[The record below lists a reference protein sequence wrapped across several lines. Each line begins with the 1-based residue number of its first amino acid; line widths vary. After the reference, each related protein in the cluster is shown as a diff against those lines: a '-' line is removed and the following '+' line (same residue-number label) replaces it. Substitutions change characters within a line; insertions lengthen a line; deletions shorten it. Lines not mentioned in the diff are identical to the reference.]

1 MKKHIP
7 NAITLGNLTCGL
19 LGITQVM
26 SGEPFWGFLC
36 MLLGAFLDFFDGL
49 VARKLKV
56 DGELGKQ
63 LDSLADVVTFGV
75 LPGLIWRFLFQ
86 RYGYCNPTGFCINN
100 YVWILIPLGA
110 AYRLA
115 KFNIDTRQTNSF
127 IGVPTPI
134 TGISL
139 ASWSFIALDD
149 LWDGAGVRWGMVDLS
164 HLLLNHYVLLYMPL
178 VAAFM
183 MVSEF
188 PMLSLKFKNGDP
200 LNKFKIGMFVL
211 GAISFWI
218 FGASGL
224 AVFYFLYILLSF
236 ISNFAVQ
243 KIQTP

>member
-7 NAITLGNLTCGL
+7 NLITLGNLTCGL

-26 SGEPFWGFLC
+26 NNDPFLGFAF

-49 VARKLKV
+49 VARMLKV

-63 LDSLADVVTFGV
+63 LDSLADVITFGV
-75 LPGLIWRFLFQ
+75 LPGLIWRFLSQKF
-86 RYGYCNPTGFCINN
+86 GYCSPTGFCINN

-115 KFNIDTRQTNSF
+115 KFNIDTRQTTTF

-134 TGISL
+134 TGIVL
-139 ASWSFIALDD
+139 ASWSWIFLDELYDGGALPS
-149 LWDGAGVRWGMVDLS
+149 LVNITHVFQ
-164 HLLLNHYVLLYMPL
+164 NQYFLLYMPL
-178 VAAFM
+178 ISAFM
-183 MVSEF
+183 MVSEY
-188 PMLSLKFKNGDP
+188 PMLSLKFKKGDP
-200 LNKFKIGMFVL
+200 SNKFKIAMLVL
-211 GAISFWI
+211 GAISIVI
-218 FGASGL
+218 FGESGL

-243 KIQTP
+243 KLQTP